1 MEKVYTIKKMKCA
14 GCANKITATLEQL
27 AGVKKIDIKLA
38 EQTVNVSFDDQKI
51 KAQQIEE
58 ALSHVGYP
66 VD

>member
-27 AGVKKIDIKLA
+27 ADVKKIDIQLA

-58 ALSHVGYP
+58 ALGHAGYP

>member
-1 MEKVYTIKKMKCA
+1 MV
-14 GCANKITATLEQL
+14 TLEQL

-58 ALSHVGYP
+58 ALGHAGYP

>member
-1 MEKVYTIKKMKCA
+1 MEKANTLKEMKSA

-38 EQTVNVSFDDQKI
+38 EQTVNISFDDQQV

-58 ALSHVGYP
+58 ALSHAGYP